1 MYEGKMK
8 IRGQT
13 GRRGDRGLCSA
24 EAILL
29 RYGLAL
35 SFLSIRAMKF
45 TAYEAEGIRPLAE
58 NSPLMSWFVAALGIR
73 PFWNLLG
80 VIEIATGVLA
90 ALRPISARA
99 TVIGNGMGAAIRSL
113 REAST
118 ALRNARASGPG
129 STPRRD
135 RYHRGPSAKDASK
148 PAINLLTSVGRQF
161 RVPLRNSFLSHV

>member
-1 MYEGKMK
+1 VRRGTSAVASTQSRPAASGYSADMYEGKMK

-13 GRRGDRGLCSA
+13 GRRGDRNLCSA

-35 SFLSIRAMKF
+35 SFLWIGAMKF

-90 ALRPISARA
+90 ALRPVFRR
-99 TVIGNGMGAAIRSL
+99 GYCDRQ
-113 REAST
+113 
-118 ALRNARASGPG
+118 RNS
-129 STPRRD
+129 D
-135 RYHRGPSAKDASK
+135 RYIPYDADL
-148 PAINLLTSVGRQF
+148 PL
-161 RVPLRNSFLSHV
+161 PLRR